1 MSIELRSRLF
11 AELLKREALINSNK
25 LWKLLH
31 LPVRY
36 LFSWFYRMVIYPFTK
51 KTIRLNALLFTGR
64 SFLMSFPAANDI
76 YLYGCKSHS
85 SELRLVKFL
94 LKYLP
99 ESATFVDAGAHY
111 GFFSGLS
118 SVLTGNKGQVFSIEP
133 TRSTFAVLTAN
144 TADLT
149 NIQRINRAVF
159 SEHKKLQFFEYPDYN
174 SEYNTLVPA
183 AAIHEKY
190 ASESYEVETQVLG
203 DLLSGSMD
211 KTTFIKIDVE
221 GGEYEALK
229 GMGEF
234 LDKAN
239 PIIVME
245 YFPVYETP
253 NYTLCKQF
261 LSEKGYAL
269 YAITHDGDLSA
280 ITNEE
285 QYFKGFTDTSD
296 NVVFV
301 RPAHLPTRQF

>member
-1 MSIELRSRLF
+1 MAIELRTQLF
-11 AELLKREALINSNK
+11 EELLKREVLINSSK
-25 LWKLLH
+25 LWKLMH
-31 LPVRY
+31 LPFRY
-36 LFSWFYRMVIYPFTK
+36 LFSWFFRFFIYPFTK
-51 KTIRLNALLFTGR
+51 NTIRLSVRLFTGR
-64 SFLMSFPAANDI
+64 SFQLSFPAANDI
-76 YLYGCKSHS
+76 YLFGCKSHS

-99 ESATFVDAGAHY
+99 EAATFVDAGAHY

-118 SVLTGNKGQVFSIEP
+118 SLLVGSHGKVISIEP
-133 TRSTFAVLTAN
+133 TRNTFAVLTVN
-144 TADLT
+144 TNDLQ
-149 NIQRINRAVF
+149 NVQRINRAVF
-159 SEHKKLQFFEYPDYN
+159 SERKKLQFFEYPDFN

-190 ASESYEVETQVLG
+190 TSESYEVETQVL
-203 DLLSGSMD
+203 DELLSAFFD
-211 KTTFIKIDVE
+211 TTTFIKIDVE

-229 GMGEF
+229 GMGEY
-234 LDKAN
+234 LDNAN
-239 PIIVME
+239 PVIVME

-261 LSEKGYAL
+261 LAEKGYAL
-269 YAITHDGDLSA
+269 YAIASDGDLST

-301 RPAHLPTRQF
+301 RPAHLPVRQF